1 MTQKQLF
8 AEFCKSLYSEHL
20 YTDAQL
26 SQFVAWGALDPSDYQ
41 SITGKVYGQ
50 AGGANA

>member
-8 AEFCKSLYSEHL
+8 AEFCQSLYSEHM

-26 SQFVAWGALDPSDYQ
+26 SQFVAWGALDSSDYQ
-41 SITGKVYGQ
+41 TITGKAYEQ